1 MNNQMKDK
9 ISGLFSSL
17 FTGIFILL
25 FFTVIPEIKAQD
37 EDIVKDLLKTVDILN
52 ETLLDMT
59 ALTDDQENAI
69 GEEMDK
75 QISQDLRFTNERK
88 FDLKS
93 IFKKLMKYVERKSIN
108 YNYKVVQTDE
118 VNAYAISGGR
128 STGPCPLRRPW
139 LPGWP
144 YFRMPG

>member
-17 FTGIFILL
+17 FTGIFIFL
-25 FFTVIPEIKAQD
+25 FFTVTPEIKAQD

-93 IFKKLMKYVERKSIN
+93 IFKKLMK
-108 YNYKVVQTDE
+108 
-118 VNAYAISGGR
+118 
-128 STGPCPLRRPW
+128 
-139 LPGWP
+139 
-144 YFRMPG
+144 